1 LLHSSDGGS
10 SCVRL
15 NRDPEDTMAEN
26 PSRDRAAV
34 RGAQPASKPVRHGQL
49 KRHRGLT
56 TLLTIIGATLAVVL
70 VTSVS
75 LVSFAGYNFSQKIND
90 GAIDIGEGAV
100 DTVDGVDFTG
110 GFNLL
115 VVGVDNDKEQGSAYG
130 ERGGT
135 LNDVNILLHVS
146 ANHKNA
152 TVVSIPRDLIIAHPE
167 CKNPE
172 TKDTYAA
179 MSAQPLNVAMSRGG
193 LACVV
198 TTIESLTGV
207 DIPYAAVMSFK
218 AVVKMTDAIG
228 GVTVCLADPI
238 DDPKSD
244 LDLEAGPQTISGK
257 TALGF
262 LRTRHGVGDGSD
274 LARIAVQQVY
284 LSALVRQ
291 IKSADTLTNPAKL
304 YALADAAATYVKLST
319 TLTDVDTMVGMAQT
333 LRTIE
338 LSKLSFVQYPGST
351 GDARYPGKVVPN
363 VAAATKLFDRIKA
376 DKTVTAASL
385 GVGSE
390 IDETETETEATET
403 PAPTETATTTKTP
416 TPTETPSPTK
426 TATPTATPSS
436 DVIDGVVGQKASDKT
451 CAKGYL
457 K

>member
-1 LLHSSDGGS
+1 
-10 SCVRL
+10 
-15 NRDPEDTMAEN
+15 MAEET
-26 PSRDRAAV
+26 RHDRAAM
-34 RGAQPASKPVRHGQL
+34 RTAHTASRPVRHGQL
-49 KRHRGLT
+49 KKHRGMT
-56 TLLTIIGATLAVVL
+56 TVLKLIGATLAVIL
-70 VTSVS
+70 IATIS
-75 LVSFAGYNFSQKIND
+75 LGAVAGYTLTKKIND
-90 GAIDIGEGAV
+90 NAIDIGEGAIGS
-100 DTVDGVDFTG
+100 TNEIGDFKG

-115 VVGVDNDKEQGSAYG
+115 VVGVDNDEEQGDAYG
-130 ERGGT
+130 ARGGT

-152 TVVSIPRDLIIAHPE
+152 TVVSIPRDLVIPHPQCE
-167 CKNPE
+167 DPS
-172 TKDTYAA
+172 TGDTYAA

-198 TTIESLTGV
+198 TTIETLTGV

-244 LDLEAGPQTISGK
+244 LDLEAGLQTISGK

-274 LARIAVQQVY
+274 LARISVQQIY
-284 LSALVRQ
+284 LSALLRQ
-291 IKSADTLTNPAKL
+291 VKSADTLANPVKL
-304 YALADAAATYVKLST
+304 YSLADAAATYVKLST
-319 TLTDVDTMVGMAQT
+319 TLKSTDTMVGMAQT

-338 LSKLSFVQYPGST
+338 LSKMAFVQYPGST

-363 VAAATKLFDRIKA
+363 VAVAKKLFDRIRA
-376 DKTVTAASL
+376 DKSVKPSAL
-385 GVGSE
+385 GAGSE
-390 IDETETETEATET
+390 IDPSATPVPT
-403 PAPTETATTTKTP
+403 QTAAPEPTS
-416 TPTETPSPTK
+416 TPTETPTAS
-426 TATPTATPSS
+426 ATPTESATAAPTPSATN
-436 DVIDGVVGQKASDKT
+436 DVIDDLVGQDGETVT